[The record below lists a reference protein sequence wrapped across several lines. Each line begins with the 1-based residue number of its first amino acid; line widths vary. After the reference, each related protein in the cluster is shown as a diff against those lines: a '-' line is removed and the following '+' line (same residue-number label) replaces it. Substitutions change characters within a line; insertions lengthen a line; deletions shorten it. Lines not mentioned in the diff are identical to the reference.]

1 MKTSLL
7 IFGDSYSTFEG
18 LVPEGYAV
26 YYYHKGR
33 PETDVTRPEETWWH
47 QVITKKGYHLV
58 RNDSWSG
65 ATIGYTG
72 YDGADLS
79 ETSSF
84 LCRLDRLVREGFF
97 AQNRIDTVFVF
108 GGTNDSWSDAPL
120 GEYKLDG
127 IEEGDLYCV
136 LPAVCRLAKRLKE
149 TFPHAAVVLIGN
161 CDIKDEIT
169 DAMSRASAHYG
180 HCYVPLSGIDKI
192 NGHPTEIGMEQI
204 CTQILAALEKK

>member
-1 MKTSLL
+1 MSKNIM

-26 YYYHKGR
+26 YYDHKGR

-120 GEYKLDG
+120 GVPTDG
-127 IEEGDLYCV
+127 PFRREDLYNV
-136 LPAVCRLAKRLKE
+136 LPAIACFFRTLREILPEAKIYCLENTELKE
-149 TFPHAAVVLIGN
+149 
-161 CDIKDEIT
+161 EIY
-169 DAMSRASAHYG
+169 SAFDRVCQQYG
-180 HCYVPLSGIDKI
+180 IIPIPFDYIDKRSK
-192 NGHPTEIGMEQI
+192 HPTIEGMKNI
-204 CTQILAALEKK
+204 AHGVLTALNP